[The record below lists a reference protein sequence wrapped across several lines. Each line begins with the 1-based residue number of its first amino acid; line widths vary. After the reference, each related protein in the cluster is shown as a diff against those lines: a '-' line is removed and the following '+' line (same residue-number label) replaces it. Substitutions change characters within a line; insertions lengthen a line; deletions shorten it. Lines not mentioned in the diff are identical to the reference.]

1 MYLVIFNETDDGFH
15 ARVEDL
21 PGCVAVG
28 DTLDEARFN
37 IQEALYLHLNDLR
50 NRGEEVPDATSH
62 VEELEPI
69 EPLHEVEAPY
79 MA

>member
-1 MYLVIFNETDDGFH
+1 MYFVIFNQTDDGYC

-28 DTLDEARFN
+28 DTLDEARRN
-37 IQEALYLHLNDLR
+37 IQEAMFLHLADLDHR
-50 NRGEEVPDATSH
+50 RLEVPEPTSH

-69 EPLHEVEAPY
+69 EPLEAVEAPY
-79 MA
+79 VA